1 MKLLSIEAMLKSLKA
16 RSVGILQVSA
26 IWRQSQHRAPFAR
39 LPRTN
44 AKRLACI
51 LPGVVGL
58 TVCRNRG
65 LLRPDYGITQKRLT
79 MKTLFITLT
88 TTIALTHAAHASDWM
103 WFHGDIGLSSPF
115 GSPGSPANNAATGV
129 VPTRKAVAEKKGAPN
144 KSVARHKFKST
155 HRSITSR

>member
-1 MKLLSIEAMLKSLKA
+1 
-16 RSVGILQVSA
+16 
-26 IWRQSQHRAPFAR
+26 
-39 LPRTN
+39 
-44 AKRLACI
+44 
-51 LPGVVGL
+51 
-58 TVCRNRG
+58 
-65 LLRPDYGITQKRLT
+65 

-115 GSPGSPANNAATGV
+115 GSSGWPANNAATGV
-129 VPTRKAVAEKKGAPN
+129 VPTQKAVAEKKGAPN